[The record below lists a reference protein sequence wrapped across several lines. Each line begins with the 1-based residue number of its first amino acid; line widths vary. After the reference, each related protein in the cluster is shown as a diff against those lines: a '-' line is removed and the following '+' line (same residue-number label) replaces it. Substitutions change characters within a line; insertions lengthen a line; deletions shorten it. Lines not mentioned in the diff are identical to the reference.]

1 MYLFEKFLEMAKH
14 WRKRRANVGNVKPD
28 QPDECAAEA
37 WHMRLWRKVQTI
49 EVAWCMGLLIAC
61 VVYRMAIY
69 WCTTDLLPN
78 YVVKLKEFRM
88 MSDLGLFKLY
98 AISDD
103 RIEFIYKTAT
113 TDCLADENVKCR
125 TTDKFDSTRR
135 ESVWNYNYTHVHVSI
150 PIHGGIFSDVERLKV
165 FCSFSLPCVD
175 DMEQFGFDI
184 PMYLIRAEYK
194 RITFAV
200 LTYILYAAVLV
211 LSIHTLRNSRALL
224 LLLVLVFFAYLLYT
238 PLHVTLYHQH
248 QFGNITDPARMV

>member
-1 MYLFEKFLEMAKH
+1 MAKH
-14 WRKRRANVGNVKPD
+14 WRKRRTNVGNVKPD
-28 QPDECAAEA
+28 EPDECAAEA
-37 WHMRLWRKVQTI
+37 WYTRLWRKVQTI

-78 YVVKLKEFRM
+78 YVEKLKEFRM
-88 MSDLGLFKLY
+88 VSDLGLFKLY

-103 RIEFIYKTAT
+103 RIEFIYKTVT
-113 TDCLADENVKCR
+113 TDCLADKVKCR
-125 TTDKFDSTRR
+125 TTDKFHSTRR

-165 FCSFSLPCVD
+165 FCSISLPCVD
-175 DMEQFGFDI
+175 DMEQFGSDI

-200 LTYILYAAVLV
+200 LTLKVL
-211 LSIHTLRNSRALL
+211 N
-224 LLLVLVFFAYLLYT
+224 F
-238 PLHVTLYHQH
+238 
-248 QFGNITDPARMV
+248 